1 MLRTENMQ
9 EDKVISALECLRL
22 SAEEMELA
30 EKYLSGEAS
39 EEALTGIKF
48 RNLISMAK
56 SQEYY
61 KPFWVLFESYL

>member
-1 MLRTENMQ
+1 MQGICGTQDQEEESMLRTENMQ

-39 EEALTGIKF
+39 
-48 RNLISMAK
+48 
-56 SQEYY
+56 
-61 KPFWVLFESYL
+61 